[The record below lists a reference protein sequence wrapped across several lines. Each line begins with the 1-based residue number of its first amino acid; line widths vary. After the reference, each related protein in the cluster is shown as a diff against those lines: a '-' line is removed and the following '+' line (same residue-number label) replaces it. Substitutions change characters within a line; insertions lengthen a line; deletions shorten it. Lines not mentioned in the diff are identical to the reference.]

1 MSDQPTCSSCSIT
14 VEEDQLVEVVYD
26 TETGEEVAEFFTEL
40 GLTFIRNGQHDGRAL
55 RTEVRPVQFQI
66 PKVFDGTLED
76 AIAAGWEEN
85 EFGLCCP
92 ACKET
97 AYTTAEASSSG
108 RDLEENPLVAVAVAA
123 KLAEARA
130 EAEKESGE

>member
-40 GLTFIRNGQHDGRAL
+40 GLTFIRNGQ
-55 RTEVRPVQFQI
+55 PVQFQI